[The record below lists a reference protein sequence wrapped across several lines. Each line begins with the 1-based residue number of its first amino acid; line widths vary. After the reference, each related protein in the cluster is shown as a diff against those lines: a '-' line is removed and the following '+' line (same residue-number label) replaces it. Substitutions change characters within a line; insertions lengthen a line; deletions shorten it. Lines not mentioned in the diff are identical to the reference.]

1 MVICIWYING
11 DQLMIEYSDLFL
23 AGNNLFIKIGISLKM
38 GFYGLEKKLVNILE
52 MVTDVLK

>member
-1 MVICIWYING
+1 
-11 DQLMIEYSDLFL
+11 MIEYSDLFL